1 MLYMSY
7 TLVIDPNL
15 GSCKSF
21 LKLYWGFDIYCY
33 NILFQRAKLPIKLYD
48 TIRWHWCYGFKPW
61 LSAFIGQT
69 KSIKPEEKKMNSSAA
84 ALGGCHSLVW
94 HLLKVTLFV
103 PIGIFKPTTKLYV
116 KWASNYIFFRQ
127 SVSKLKI
134 ISSYIARITSFV
146 LMLYK

>member
-1 MLYMSY
+1 M
-7 TLVIDPNL
+7 
-15 GSCKSF
+15 
-21 LKLYWGFDIYCY
+21 
-33 NILFQRAKLPIKLYD
+33 
-48 TIRWHWCYGFKPW
+48 
-61 LSAFIGQT
+61 SAFIGQT

-127 SVSKLKI
+127 SVLKLKL
-134 ISSYIARITSFV
+134 ISSYFAQLTITVRIQHHLYWCYINRIYSYTFDPNVCYDTSQEV
-146 LMLYK
+146 PWKIDTIYYDASSKWLGELCTYNE